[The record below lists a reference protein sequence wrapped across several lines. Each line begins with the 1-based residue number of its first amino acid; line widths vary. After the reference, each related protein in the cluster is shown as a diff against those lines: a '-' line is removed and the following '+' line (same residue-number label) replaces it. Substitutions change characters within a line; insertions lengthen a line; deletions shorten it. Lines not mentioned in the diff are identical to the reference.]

1 MENDKLTEKIIGCA
15 YEVYNTMG
23 FGYLESVYENCMA
36 IELQKAG
43 LSFERQKAITVSY
56 KGELAGQFISD
67 LIINDT
73 IIVELKAVKV
83 LLKVHEVQVV
93 NYLVSTG
100 KPLGLLINF
109 GETDVEVKRKY
120 RDPRRVL

>member
-73 IIVELKAVKV
+73 IIVELKAVKI